1 MKRIVLICSLIGLTT
16 FAVAQPPVKG
26 GVLICY
32 GFQFPSGGYLALR
45 YYPSETISVE
55 VYSSAFPNIF
65 NYGARANFFAKK
77 PLPNEFL
84 SIGFSSMSLYN
95 PALAYEPE
103 QRDSVLFIGSFFHGI
118 DLGIGRD
125 VPFGDAR
132 ISFQLGPT
140 YVFNAE
146 DRYFNGKREVVRTE
160 SMITWSSFLV
170 GAVVAPVPR

>member
-1 MKRIVLICSLIGLTT
+1 MKRFVYIISLVALTT

-26 GVLICY
+26 IVMICY
-32 GFQFPSGGYLALR
+32 GFQFPSGRYLALR

-65 NYGARANFFAKK
+65 NYGVRANFFTKQL
-77 PLPNEFL
+77 LPNEFL

-95 PALAYEPE
+95 PTLAYEPE
-103 QRDSVLFIGSFFHGI
+103 RRDSVLFIGSFFHGI

-125 VPFGDAR
+125 VLFGDAR

-146 DRYFNGKREVVRTE
+146 DRYFNGKREVERTE

>member
-1 MKRIVLICSLIGLTT
+1 MKRNTFIFSFVVFTT
-16 FAVAQPPVKG
+16 IAVAQPRVEG
-26 GVLICY
+26 TVLVCY
-32 GFQFPSGGYLALR
+32 GFQFPSGGYLSLR

-55 VYSSAFPNIF
+55 IYSSAFPNIF
-65 NYGARANFFAKK
+65 NYGARANFYTKQT
-77 PLPNEFL
+77 LPNEFL

-95 PALAYEPE
+95 PTLAYEPE
-103 QRDSVLFIGSFFHGI
+103 RRDSVLFIGSFFHGF

-125 VPFGDAR
+125 AQFGDAR

-146 DRYFNGKREVVRTE
+146 DRYFNGKREVERTE

>member
-1 MKRIVLICSLIGLTT
+1 MKRFALLCTFVALTT
-16 FAVAQPPVKG
+16 IAVAQPPVKG
-26 GVLICY
+26 TVLICY

-45 YYPSETISVE
+45 YYPSETFSVE
-55 VYSSAFPNIF
+55 AYSSAFPNIF
-65 NYGARANFFAKK
+65 NYGVRANIFTKK
-77 PLPNEFL
+77 SLPNELL

-95 PALAYEPE
+95 PVLAYEPE

-125 VPFGDAR
+125 APFGDAR

-146 DRYFNGKREVVRTE
+146 DRYFNGKREVERTE

-170 GAVVAPVPR
+170 GTVVAPVPR